1 MLLQRNID
9 TQYGTRPNEVAP
21 EWNSIRYL
29 SMKKDS
35 EIVPVKFM
43 CSLAS
48 FVFAQWLSFGC
59 DPQARE
65 S

>member
-1 MLLQRNID
+1 
-9 TQYGTRPNEVAP
+9 
-21 EWNSIRYL
+21 
-29 SMKKDS
+29 MKLDPVFKYEKDS

-43 CSLAS
+43 GSLAS